1 MEIRDLKN
9 KLIAF
14 IIVALL
20 ANESVFAG
28 QFITDGV
35 VSRYIDD
42 SGKFVTGWRWID
54 TNNDGICECYRFND
68 EGILATKS
76 KVKGKEVNAEGK
88 WVIDGVVQQI
98 YRATGRPLYS
108 TNRDFGAKD
117 TNKYI
122 DFGTESNATKRIN
135 ATKKDIKA
143 LMELDARKDSEA
155 RKKNL
160 NGPVG
165 TFEEPD
171 VGYVLSKSVKSIRK
185 KVPIATKS
193 EWLLIDD
200 ATKEDAIRYL
210 SASES
215 IVAGRDM
222 RNFLSAS
229 NKYTKSANNVKIYGG
244 GVWNDVIIL
253 QGNGAYAKF
262 NTTEDKTNFK
272 ANYVTFEIAHQTHGE
287 STADTY
293 CAIEL
298 YLNGKSITTYD
309 DFCDGEPELIEE
321 YLDEG
326 EKNIELRAIVTGDA
340 PGRKIY
346 IRNARFRQIKDEE
359 TRAAEKE
366 ARRAKRE
373 AKKNASKK

>member
-253 QGNGAYAKF
+253 QGNGAYA
-262 NTTEDKTNFK
+262 
-272 ANYVTFEIAHQTHGE
+272 THGE

-373 AKKNASKK
+373 AKKKASKK